1 MRKSIIKMAVFSF
14 LVSLFNMK
22 SNAQT
27 LDWKIQNT
35 GPSRYLENV
44 EPNLLYFSI
53 YANNKKR
60 FTIREEPNSQFPI
73 LGNLRYAVFLSE
85 DMNGFFD
92 KTPFRNYSTATSSLH
107 SQNKTSSSFAGSTFQ
122 DYDWGQNIISNV
134 KREKTVSFVV
144 NHNGFDASYCGGDGK
159 HVAQSYWSRSDISL
173 KENISTIDNALNKVK
188 QLRGVYFTYK
198 PQALCS
204 GCDTSTTTIDN
215 DLSKQMGLIAQEVE
229 AVVPEVVRDQYTGH
243 KAVAYQHLV
252 GLLIEAIKEQQIK
265 IDAQALQTQ
274 QLKQEITDLVGRT
287 VYTDVDKTKLYQND
301 PNPFRGVTTI
311 TYFIDENVSIVNA
324 EIEIRNMM
332 GILQTTVPL
341 GDRSGLGRVNF
352 DGSGLSEGYYVYSL
366 KLNGSLK
373 DSKMLLIGE

>member
-44 EPNLLYFSI
+44 EPNLLYFNI

-144 NHNGFDASYCGGDGK
+144 NHNVFDASYCGGDGK